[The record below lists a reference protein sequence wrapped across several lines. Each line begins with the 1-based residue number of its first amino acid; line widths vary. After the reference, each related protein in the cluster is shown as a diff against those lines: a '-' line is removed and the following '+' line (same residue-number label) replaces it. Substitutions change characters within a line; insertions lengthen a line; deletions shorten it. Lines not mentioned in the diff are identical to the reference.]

1 MVIERKCRDV
11 LCSLFF
17 LCFWAGMFVILGLAV
32 RDGEC
37 WFQVHKSIATVLWP
51 GWLEYLS
58 LVERDE
64 ACTGL

>member
-1 MVIERKCRDV
+1 
-11 LCSLFF
+11 
-17 LCFWAGMFVILGLAV
+17 MFVILGLAV